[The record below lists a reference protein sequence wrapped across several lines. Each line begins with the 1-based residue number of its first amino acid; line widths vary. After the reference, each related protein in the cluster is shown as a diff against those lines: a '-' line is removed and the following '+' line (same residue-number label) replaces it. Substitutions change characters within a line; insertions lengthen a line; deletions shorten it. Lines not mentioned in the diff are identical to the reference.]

1 MGADPVRLGIIGANP
16 ERGWASM
23 THLPA
28 AAAVAEIELVAVAT
42 TRQASAEAARDRY
55 GAAHA
60 FADARALIAHPDVE
74 AVTVAVKVPDHFELV
89 RAALEAGK
97 HVYCEWPLGAD
108 TDEARELQGLAARKG
123 LHTIVG
129 LQTGRSAAVA
139 RIRELVA
146 SGAIGRL
153 LSATIS
159 DKSAYGGAQI
169 KAEQVWSAD
178 PANGLSIFTITVG
191 HGLEILHRV
200 AGPFRELSATLATRY
215 PQATVVETGELIP
228 VTVPDQVA
236 ITGVLAD
243 DSVVSAHFRAGVPY
257 DNGFRLDLHGT
268 EGSLHFAATPSL
280 YHAVPTV
287 EQTGLDGKRTAV
299 AVPAGHPGV
308 GDGPAAFVAQL
319 YQDLATAIRTGETV
333 GPDFAYAVSR
343 HRLLD
348 AIRAA
353 SAGRRVGP
361 EGAL

>member
-1 MGADPVRLGIIGANP
+1 MRADPVRLGIIGANP

-28 AAAVAEIELVAVAT
+28 AAAVAEIDLVAVAT
-42 TRQASAEAARDRY
+42 TRQESAEAARDRY

-60 FADARALIAHPDVE
+60 FADGRALIAHPDVE

-108 TDEARELQGLAARKG
+108 TDEASQLAELAARRG

-129 LQTGRSAAVA
+129 LQTGRSAAVG
-139 RIRELVA
+139 RVRELIG

-159 DKSAYGGAQI
+159 DKSAYGGEQI
-169 KAEQVWSAD
+169 RAEQVWSAD

-191 HGLEILHRV
+191 HGLEILNRV

-215 PQATVVETGELIP
+215 PHATVIETGELIP
-228 VTVPDQVA
+228 VGVPDQVA
-236 ITGVLAD
+236 IAGVLAD
-243 DSVVSAHFRAGVPY
+243 DSVVTTHFRAGVPY

-268 EGSLHFAATPSL
+268 LGSLHFASTPSL

-287 EQTGLDGKRTAV
+287 EHTNRDGERSAV
-299 AVPAGHPGV
+299 EVPAGHPGV
-308 GDGPAAFVAQL
+308 ADGPVAFVAQL

-348 AIRAA
+348 SIRTA
-353 SAGRRVGP
+353 SEDGRRQRAP
-361 EGAL
+361 N